1 MPCAGR
7 AQTSAERSSRRRRS
21 SLRSALR
28 SSSSGRCST
37 VSMVSANLFAHS
49 GVLGVVM
56 TGSVFLERRC
66 ANARALGSAAL
77 DGGLSAFE
85 QRLLDDHLDT
95 CPDCAAVVAEMGRV
109 TALVRA
115 TPVEAPTVLAAPA
128 RPAKGRRLGWA
139 ARASIA
145 VASLAVAA
153 GLGLMAGASR

>member
-1 MPCAGR
+1 
-7 AQTSAERSSRRRRS
+7 
-21 SLRSALR
+21 
-28 SSSSGRCST
+28 
-37 VSMVSANLFAHS
+37 
-49 GVLGVVM
+49 M

-153 GLGLMAGASR
+153 GLGLMAGASRTAPEPHVAAARSEQPSLTQVLAMTRIQHMWRASLPRSQRSPHGRIL